1 MPSRSP
7 ATLPA
12 ETDAPAVLIA
22 ALSGRALA
30 ASARRAGYAPLV
42 VDLFGDLDTREL
54 ALASVR
60 ARGSLARG
68 FGKAALLEALDR
80 LARIAVPAG
89 LVYGSGFEDRPP
101 LLRAAATRQTLL
113 GNPPEVVARVKDP
126 DGLAALCDRLD
137 IAHPKPEREAN
148 RRGESLI
155 KRAGASG
162 GAHIVAAK
170 PGQAV
175 PARHYRQVRLEG
187 TPISALFLADGS
199 RAMLLGISRQWTD
212 PTPAHPYRYG
222 GAVRPAPVPEPRREE
237 IAGIVV
243 RLTQATGLVGLNS
256 ADFMLGAGGLH
267 LLEINPR
274 PGATL
279 DVFDDSQ
286 ARLFALHLDACRG
299 RLPDDPPRLSGAAAA
314 AVVYAP
320 CALRVPEGMAWP
332 DWAADRQRPGR
343 VRASAPLCT
352 VLAEAADA
360 TAAESLVRQRRTAI
374 LSGVGVTA

>member
-1 MPSRSP
+1 MPSRLP

-12 ETDAPAVLIA
+12 EADAPAVLIA

-42 VDLFGDLDTREL
+42 ADLFDDLDTREL

-60 ARGSLARG
+60 VRGSLRRG
-68 FGKAALLEALDR
+68 FDKTALLQSLDR
-80 LARIAVPAG
+80 LAAIRVPAG
-89 LVYGSGFEDRPP
+89 LVYGSGFEDRPS
-101 LLRAAATRQTLL
+101 LLRAAATRHTLL
-113 GNPPEVVARVKDP
+113 GNPTEVVARVKDP
-126 DGLAALCDRLD
+126 DGLAGLCDELG
-137 IAHPKPEREAN
+137 IAHPRPERVADSD
-148 RRGESLI
+148 GAFLI

-162 GAHIVAAK
+162 GAHIGAAR
-170 PGQAV
+170 PGQV
-175 PARHYRQVRLEG
+175 IPARHYGQRHLEG
-187 TPISALFLADGS
+187 TTISALFLADGS

-222 GAVRPAPVPEPRREE
+222 GAVRPAPAAEPWREE
-237 IAGIVV
+237 IAGIVA

-256 ADFMLGAGGLH
+256 ADFMLGAERLY

-279 DVFDDSQ
+279 DVFEDSDS
-286 ARLFALHLDACRG
+286 RLFALHMDACEG
-299 RLPDDPPRLSGAAAA
+299 RLPDDPPRYAGAAAA

-320 CALRVPEGMAWP
+320 RALRVPEGMVWP
-332 DWAADRQRPGR
+332 DWAADRQKPGR
-343 VRASAPLCT
+343 VRAHAPLCT

-360 TAAESLVRQRRTAI
+360 TAAESLVRQRRTTI
-374 LSGVGVTA
+374 LSGVGVTE